1 MACATVSTVPRPCE
15 GEDRTTEM
23 IDTLRQVETPE
34 GIRIGLH
41 AAGALPRARAWMIDG
56 LIRYLMLV
64 FSSAILGALQ
74 ATGMAVLMLVAF
86 VIVWGYPVLFET
98 LWNGQT
104 PGKKMFDLR
113 VVNANGTPVT
123 WLASITR
130 NLLRT
135 ADMLPFGYAIGLL
148 SCWFDP
154 YGRRLGDLAANTL
167 VVYTEPRHK
176 PAVPIQAL
184 AIESP
189 LSLTQAERMALVA
202 FAERSHLLTEER
214 QQELAALLPMLTQS
228 QGTTAVQRVLGMAK
242 SVLGRR

>member
-1 MACATVSTVPRPCE
+1 
-15 GEDRTTEM
+15 M

-41 AAGALPRARAWMIDG
+41 AAGALPRARAWVVDV
-56 LIRYLMLV
+56 LIRLGVLL
-64 FSSAILGALQ
+64 FSSSILALLRS
-74 ATGMAVLMLVAF
+74 TGFALYLLLLFALMWA
-86 VIVWGYPVLFET
+86 YPVLFET
-98 LWNGQT
+98 LWHGQT

-135 ADMLPFGYAIGLL
+135 ADFLPFGYAVGLV

-154 YGRRLGDLAANTL
+154 YGRRLGDLAADTL
-167 VVYTEPRHK
+167 VVYTEPKRK
-176 PAVPIQAL
+176 AVVPIQAL
-184 AIESP
+184 AVDP
-189 LSLTQAERMALVA
+189 PMPLTQAERMALVA

-214 QQELAALLPMLTQS
+214 QQELADLLPMLTRS
-228 QGTTAVQRVLGMAK
+228 QGPSAVQRLLGMAK
-242 SVLGRR
+242 SVLGKR

>member
-1 MACATVSTVPRPCE
+1 
-15 GEDRTTEM
+15 M

-41 AAGALPRARAWMIDG
+41 AAGALPRARAWFVDG
-56 LIRYLMLV
+56 IIRYLILMVSSTVLGMLGESGFSV
-64 FSSAILGALQ
+64 FAIELF
-74 ATGMAVLMLVAF
+74 AV
-86 VIVWGYPVLFET
+86 VWGYPVLFET

-104 PGKKMFDLR
+104 PGKRMFDLR

-130 NLLRT
+130 NLLRV
-135 ADMLPFGYAIGLL
+135 ADMLPFGYALGVL

-176 PAVPIQAL
+176 AAVPIQAV
-184 AIESP
+184 AIEPP
-189 LSLTQAERMALVA
+189 LALTQSERMALVA

-228 QGTTAVQRVLGMAK
+228 QGMPAVQRVLGMAK
-242 SVLGRR
+242 SVMGRH

>member
-1 MACATVSTVPRPCE
+1 
-15 GEDRTTEM
+15 M

-41 AAGALPRARAWMIDG
+41 AAGALPRARAWSIDA
-56 LIRYLMLV
+56 LIRFALLFVASPRSWAAGMTGFGIYLL
-64 FSSAILGALQ
+64 ILYAL
-74 ATGMAVLMLVAF
+74 L
-86 VIVWGYPVLFET
+86 WGYPVLFET
-98 LWNGQT
+98 LWHGQT

-130 NLLRT
+130 NLMRT
-135 ADMLPFGYAIGLL
+135 VDMLPFGYAIGLL

-154 YGRRLGDLAANTL
+154 YGRRLGDLAADTL

-176 PAVPIQAL
+176 PVESIQAF
-184 AIESP
+184 AIEP
-189 LSLTQAERMALVA
+189 PMTLTRSERMALVA

-214 QQELAALLPMLTQS
+214 QRELAALLPMLTQS
-228 QGTTAVQRVLGMAK
+228 QGQQAVLRLFGMAK
-242 SVLGRR
+242 SVLGQR

>member
-1 MACATVSTVPRPCE
+1 
-15 GEDRTTEM
+15 M

-41 AAGALPRARAWMIDG
+41 AAGALTRARAWMADA
-56 LIRYLMLV
+56 LIRI
-64 FSSAILGALQ
+64 AILMFGSSVLAALG
-74 ATGMAVLMLVAF
+74 ATGRAMFILLIFATTW
-86 VIVWGYPVLFET
+86 IYPVLFET

-130 NLLRT
+130 NLLRV
-135 ADMLPFGYAIGLL
+135 ADMLPFFYAVGLVT
-148 SCWFDP
+148 CWFDP

-167 VVYTEPRHK
+167 VVHTEPRHK
-176 PAVPIQAL
+176 QPVPIQA
-184 AIESP
+184 AVVEPP
-189 LSLTQAERMALVA
+189 LTLTQSERMALVA
-202 FAERSHLLTEER
+202 FAERAHLLTEER

-228 QGTTAVQRVLGMAK
+228 QGMPAVQRVLGMAK
-242 SVLGRR
+242 SVMGRR

>member
-1 MACATVSTVPRPCE
+1 MWAFRGPSAR
-15 GEDRTTEM
+15 EDGRDPV

-41 AAGALPRARAWMIDG
+41 AAGALPRARAWMIDA
-56 LIRYLMLV
+56 LVRWLMMIMA
-64 FSSAILGALQ
+64 S
-74 ATGMAVLMLVAF
+74 AVLGVLQEAGKAFFMIAAF

-135 ADMLPFGYAIGLL
+135 ADMLPFGYATGLL
-148 SCWFDP
+148 CCWFDP

-184 AIESP
+184 AIDPP
-189 LSLTQAERMALVA
+189 LSLTQSERMALVA

-228 QGTTAVQRVLGMAK
+228 QGTVAVQRVLGMAK
-242 SVLGRR
+242 SVLGKR

>member
-1 MACATVSTVPRPCE
+1 
-15 GEDRTTEM
+15 M
-23 IDTLRQVETPE
+23 IDTLSQVETPE

-41 AAGALPRARAWMIDG
+41 AAGALPRARAWTVDA
-56 LIRYLMLV
+56 LIRIALML
-64 FSSAILGALQ
+64 GAS
-74 ATGMAVLMLVAF
+74 TILVALRSVGF
-86 VIVWGYPVLFET
+86 TIYILIVFALLWGYPVLFET
-98 LWNGQT
+98 LWHGQT

-135 ADMLPFGYAIGLL
+135 VDMLPFGYAIGLI

-154 YGRRLGDLAANTL
+154 YGRRLGDLAADTL
-167 VVYTEPRHK
+167 VVYTEPKHK

-184 AIESP
+184 AIEPP
-189 LSLTQAERMALVA
+189 LQLTQSERMALVA

-214 QQELAALLPMLTQS
+214 QQELAALVPMLTES
-228 QGTTAVQRVLGMAK
+228 QGMQAVQRVLGMAK